1 MKQIY
6 ILILACFFLSLKS
19 YSQNC
24 NIGNESITEDFIDG
38 DFLANYLLG
47 VKFTLPQEGTLRSIN
62 LIGNGTGTG
71 IQMAVY
77 DDNGGVPNNLIAH
90 SELSTVGSGVT
101 TLPVTPILLPAG
113 DYWIMAV
120 YEADGNHSNTNKT
133 AYGNVVYYQGLNYG
147 DNIPN
152 NASGFTN
159 YTDQDFLYF
168 LAIDCGDTLSIDDS
182 NFDNEISLI
191 PNPSSDFI
199 SISNLKSAESYS
211 IINQIGQEVKRG
223 VISNQ
228 EKIYIGDFT
237 NGLYLF
243 KFKNGNAIKFI
254 KE

>member
-1 MKQIY
+1 MVIIFEQCFWLYKLY
-6 ILILACFFLSLKS
+6 RSRLLI
-19 YSQNC
+19 
-24 NIGNESITEDFIDG
+24 
-38 DFLANYLLG
+38 
-47 VKFTLPQEGTLRSIN
+47 
-62 LIGNGTGTG
+62 
-71 IQMAVY
+71 
-77 DDNGGVPNNLIAH
+77 
-90 SELSTVGSGVT
+90 
-101 TLPVTPILLPAG
+101 
-113 DYWIMAV
+113 
-120 YEADGNHSNTNKT
+120 
-133 AYGNVVYYQGLNYG
+133 
-147 DNIPN
+147 
-152 NASGFTN
+152 
-159 YTDQDFLYF
+159 F
-168 LAIDCGDTLSIDDS
+168 LAIDCGIHFLLMT